1 MVENCSALSYKK
13 NYAPLIVR
21 EGHSRVIFTLTSGE
35 IRVNEQLVLTC
46 MHTLMAREHNRI
58 AKTLIQINPHW
69 DDETLYQ
76 EARRIVI
83 AEIQHITYNEFLPIL
98 LGKDV
103 MEKFGLL
110 LEKNVRDKS
119 VNLSFVIHRLNLN
132 FRE

>member
-1 MVENCSALSYKK
+1 
-13 NYAPLIVR
+13 
-21 EGHSRVIFTLTSGE
+21 
-35 IRVNEQLVLTC
+35 

-83 AEIQHITYNEFLPIL
+83 ALIQHITYNEFLPIL

-110 LEKNVRDKS
+110 LEKNVRDSDLHK
-119 VNLSFVIHRLNLN
+119 LIF
-132 FRE
+132 F

>member
-1 MVENCSALSYKK
+1 
-13 NYAPLIVR
+13 
-21 EGHSRVIFTLTSGE
+21 
-35 IRVNEQLVLTC
+35 

-110 LEKNVRDKS
+110 LEKNVTY
-119 VNLSFVIHRLNLN
+119 
-132 FRE
+132 